1 MAGKS
6 TTVVVADDHPLYRE
20 GLASALAR
28 RGDFELLGEYGD
40 GREALIEIERL
51 APDVAVVDLR
61 LPGLDGIG
69 VARELAAGEAPT
81 RVLVLSGSTQS
92 ADVYAALQAGAYGYI
107 AKEADRDYI
116 CDAVAAVA
124 DGQTVLPAD
133 LHAGLADQI
142 RSQGTTG
149 TDLLSPRER
158 TVLELTA
165 KGRSARQIGDELYLS
180 PATVKTHLQNIYG
193 KLGVS
198 DRAAAVAEAM
208 RRELLS

>member
-20 GLASALAR
+20 GVASALVR

-40 GREALIEIERL
+40 GRDALSEIERL

-69 VARELAAGEAPT
+69 IARELAAAQAPT
-81 RVLVLSGSTQS
+81 RVLVLSASTDP
-92 ADVYAALQAGAYGYI
+92 ADVYAALQAGAFGYV
-107 AKEADRDYI
+107 AKEAERDNI

-124 DGQTVLPAD
+124 AGKTVLPPE
-133 LHAGLADQI
+133 LHAGLASQI
-142 RSQGTTG
+142 RNHTASEQG
-149 TDLLSPRER
+149 LLSARER
-158 TVLELTA
+158 SVLELTA
-165 KGRSARQIGDELYLS
+165 KGRSAREIGEELYLS
-180 PATVKTHLQNIYG
+180 PATVKSHLQNIYG

>member
-1 MAGKS
+1 LGAKT

-20 GLASALAR
+20 GLANALVR
-28 RGDFELLGEYGD
+28 RGEFELLGEYGD
-40 GREALIEIERL
+40 GKDALDEIERL

-61 LPGLDGIG
+61 LPGLDGLS
-69 VARELAAGEAPT
+69 VARELTAAQSTT
-81 RVLVLSGSTQS
+81 RVLVLSASTES
-92 ADVYAALQAGAYGYI
+92 ADVYAALQAGAHGYV
-107 AKEADRDYI
+107 AKDADRDRI

-124 DGQTVLPAD
+124 AGETVLPPE
-133 LHAGLADQI
+133 LHAGLASQI
-142 RSQGTTG
+142 RGQRSADH
-149 TDLLSPRER
+149 DLLSPREH

-165 KGRSARQIGDELYLS
+165 QGRSAREIGAELYLS
-180 PATVKTHLQNIYG
+180 PATVKSHLQNIYG